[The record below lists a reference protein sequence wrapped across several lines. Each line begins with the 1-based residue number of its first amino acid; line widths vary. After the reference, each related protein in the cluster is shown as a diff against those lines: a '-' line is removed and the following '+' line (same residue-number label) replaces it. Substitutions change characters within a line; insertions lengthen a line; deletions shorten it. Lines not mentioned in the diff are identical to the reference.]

1 MKSGRGLRAR
11 PQCDVLGYFE
21 GRPDATAQAL
31 RNGWLHTGDMG
42 YVDADGF
49 LFLTDRLK
57 DIIIRGGENISPR
70 EVEEVL
76 PEFPAVAQAA
86 VVGAPDREWGEQVI
100 AFVVP
105 RAGCELV
112 VDELHA
118 FCRERLARFK
128 LPRRVH
134 VVMSLAVTS
143 VGKVDKVRLRSLAA
157 ADASSLETPR

>member
-1 MKSGRGLRAR
+1 
-11 PQCDVLGYFE
+11 
-21 GRPDATAQAL
+21 
-31 RNGWLHTGDMG
+31 MG
-42 YVDADGF
+42 YIDADGF
-49 LFLTDRLK
+49 LFLADRKK

-76 PEFPAVAQAA
+76 LEFPSVAQAA

-105 RAGCELV
+105 RASGVLV

-134 VVMSLAVTS
+134 VVASLAVTS
-143 VGKVDKVRLRSLAA
+143 VGKVDKVRLRALASG
-157 ADASSLETPR
+157 DASPSEPLR